1 MSISDATGLSS
12 SLSPAKPV
20 SSDHLSHRYFF
31 GLMIASSLAISLI
44 AFALAWHS
52 GWFRVPPSPTVTV
65 PIEWPKDPLITAT
78 ARRTLTSHGLARAPD
93 PRLIEIIPDGI
104 LPIRAEDGATPLNV
118 YARPIP
124 PQASTAA
131 KTPSVSLILRGAGIG
146 QLVTLEASLRLPGEM
161 SFALSPY
168 AREIDRQVDEIRE
181 EGHEV
186 FLDIPLMARDQN
198 SEDAGPKA
206 LIPAAP
212 EAENH
217 SRLKWSMARGV
228 GYAGLLAVSG
238 SDSVISADLKDLLT
252 KQAETRGLGLITD
265 SRRQP
270 SSPSPQSEQAT
281 IDILIGRDMPA
292 TQIDSALERLTTEA
306 KRNGSA
312 IGVAVITPL
321 AIERL
326 KKWSEGLAV
335 QGVRLVPA
343 SAALLQA
350 RS

>member
-1 MSISDATGLSS
+1 MSISDTADLPS
-12 SLSPAKPV
+12 SLSRAELV
-20 SSDHLSHRYFF
+20 SSGRSSHRIFF
-31 GLMIASSLAISLI
+31 GLMIAGSFALSII

-52 GWFRVPPSPTVTV
+52 GWFRVPPLPTVTV
-65 PIEWPKDPLITAT
+65 PIEWPQDPLITAT
-78 ARRTLTSHGLARAPD
+78 ARRTLTSHGLAPAPD
-93 PRLIEIIPDGI
+93 PRLIEIIPDGV

-118 YARPIP
+118 YARPMP

-186 FLDIPLMARDQN
+186 FLDIPIMARDQN

-212 EAENH
+212 DAENH
-217 SRLKWSMARGV
+217 SRLKWSMARV
-228 GYAGLLAVSG
+228 AGYAGLLAVSG
-238 SDSVISADLKDLLT
+238 SDFVISADLKDLLG
-252 KQAETRGLGLITD
+252 KQAETRGLGLITA
-265 SRRQP
+265 SHNET
-270 SSPSPQSEQAT
+270 SAYSPQGDQVT
-281 IDILIGRDMPA
+281 IDVSIMRDTPA
-292 TQIDSALERLTTEA
+292 VQIDGALDQLTAEA
-306 KRNGSA
+306 KRKGSA

-326 KKWSEGLAV
+326 KKWSEGLAA

-343 SAALLQA
+343 SAVLLQA

>member
-1 MSISDATGLSS
+1 MSISDATGLPS
-12 SLSPAKPV
+12 SLSPAEPM
-20 SSDHLSHRYFF
+20 SSGRSSHRFLVS
-31 GLMIASSLAISLI
+31 LMIAGSCAISLI

-52 GWFRVPPSPTVTV
+52 GWFRVPPLPTVTV
-65 PIEWPKDPLITAT
+65 PIDWPKDPLITAT
-78 ARRTLTSHGLARAPD
+78 ARRTLTSHGLAPAPD
-93 PRLIEIIPDGI
+93 PRLIEIIPDGV
-104 LPIRAEDGATPLNV
+104 LPIRAEDGATPLGV
-118 YARPIP
+118 YARPMP
-124 PQASTAA
+124 PQANTAA

-146 QLVTLEASLRLPGEM
+146 QLVTLEASLRLPGEI

-186 FLDIPLMARDQN
+186 FLDIPIMARDQN
-198 SEDAGPKA
+198 YEDAGPKA

-217 SRLKWSMARGV
+217 SRLKWAMARV
-228 GYAGLLAVSG
+228 AGYAGLLAVSG
-238 SDSVISADLKDLLT
+238 SDTVISTDLKDLLA
-252 KQAETRGLGLITD
+252 KQSETRGLGLITD
-265 SRRQP
+265 SRSEP
-270 SSPSPQSEQAT
+270 SSPLALSEHAT
-281 IDILIGRDMPA
+281 IDISIGRDMPA
-292 TQIDSALERLTTEA
+292 TQLDNALERLTAEA

-343 SAALLQA
+343 SAMLLQA